1 MIDDLDETIRQLLIE
16 EMVIATGEID
26 IAFDQPKR
34 EWSAR
39 LSRPTINLFL
49 YDIRENVQLR
59 KFGWEEVEHQTSDD
73 TVTRKLTPLRID
85 CHYMLTTWAAEPED
99 EHRLLTRAMLAL
111 FRYPQIPTQR
121 LVGRLQNQAYD
132 IRTRLAAHDKL
143 TNPAEIWSA
152 MDNELRPT
160 VSYLVTLTMDP
171 WTDVTEPVVRTFQF
185 GLGPMASAETENGET
200 TPSSPTPVDNRMTI
214 AGVIR
219 RQADKAPVPRARVT
233 IKELGA
239 YALTRENGRYQIKAI
254 PPGQYTLEVRLLSGK
269 TTRKTITVPAPDGN
283 YNLEVSEP

>member
-1 MIDDLDETIRQLLIE
+1 MIDDLDETIRQLLID
-16 EMVIATGEID
+16 EMAIAAGEID
-26 IAFDQPKR
+26 IAFDQPRR

-59 KFGWEEVEHQTSDD
+59 KFGWEETENQPSDD
-73 TVTRKLTPLRID
+73 VVTRKLTPLRID
-85 CHYMLTTWAAEPED
+85 CHYMLTTWATEPED

-111 FRYPQIPTQR
+111 FRYPQIPAQR
-121 LVGRLQNQAYD
+121 LVGRLQEQTFD
-132 IRTRLAAHDKL
+132 IRTQLAAHDKL

-171 WTDVTEPVVRTFQF
+171 WTDVTDPVVRTFHF
-185 GLGPMASAETENGET
+185 GLGPMATAEGDS
-200 TPSSPTPVDNRMTI
+200 SSPKLSAPVDTRVTI

-219 RQADKAPVPRARVT
+219 RRGDQAPVARARVT

-239 YALTRENGRYQIKAI
+239 YALTRGNGRYQIKAV
-254 PPGQYTLEVRLLSGK
+254 PPGQYTLETRLLSGEISQK
-269 TTRKTITVPAPDGN
+269 RITVPATDGN
-283 YNLEVSEP
+283 YNMEVT